1 LGFVVVTY
9 GIVFIKASIVKWI
22 GNGSNI
28 RVDKNIMIKSGR
40 WQLFDVVLL
49 MWRFVIFQRWKSGFE
64 YGNIAISKTT
74 EQE

>member
-1 LGFVVVTY
+1 
-9 GIVFIKASIVKWI
+9 
-22 GNGSNI
+22 
-28 RVDKNIMIKSGR
+28 MIKSGR